1 MNIYS
6 DGEHEMFRTEYRRF
20 VRQEIMPIAAKVD
33 EVGEFPLEV
42 LRELGRMGYLCIQ
55 LPEQYGGSGADAMM
69 LVISAEE
76 MAYASSGI
84 DASLLVHSIIAV
96 NPIFRFG
103 SAEQREQYL
112 PRAASGR
119 AVAAIAMTEPDAGSD
134 VASIRTSARRDGD
147 GYVINGTKMFITNG
161 TIADFVVV
169 AARTGEPGHRGI
181 SLFIVDA
188 GTPGFRATRRLE
200 KLGWRASDTAELVF
214 DDCTVPA
221 DSLIGE
227 EGRGFYYLME
237 NLNLERIVMAA
248 DCLGLA
254 RAAID
259 QAKSYALERRQFG
272 RVIASFQDIRFMIVD
287 MEARLRAAELLTY
300 DAAWKLQMGGD
311 CTMEASMARY
321 VAGEMVNR
329 VTGDAI
335 QIHGGYGF
343 MMESDV
349 QRFYR
354 DARVMTIGGGT
365 SQIQKEVIARKL
377 GLG

>member
-272 RVIASFQDIRFMIVD
+272 RAIASFQEIRFMIVD

>member
-69 LVISAEE
+69 LVIAAEE

-272 RVIASFQDIRFMIVD
+272 RAIASFQEIRFMIVD

>member
-55 LPEQYGGSGADAMM
+55 LPEQYGGSGADATM
-69 LVISAEE
+69 LVIAAEE

-221 DSLIGE
+221 ESLIGE

-272 RVIASFQDIRFMIVD
+272 RAIASFQEIRFMIVD